1 MEKGLAQVVVE
12 ATGLPESPVANE
24 LQRLMSAHG
33 TSSDELTLDQLR
45 VIMAEYLN
53 EVFLELASE
62 DEIKSA

>member
-33 TSSDELTLDQLR
+33 TNADELTIDQLR
-45 VIMAEYLN
+45 EMMVDYLN

>member
-1 MEKGLAQVVVE
+1 MEKGLTQVVVE
-12 ATGLPESPVANE
+12 ATGLPENPVANE

-33 TSSDELTLDQLR
+33 TNADELTLDQLR